1 MLSLANKSLRYDRRA
16 SFQKSQTGPDYRI
29 ESPAFDQDNEP
40 LPSAPVPRAG
50 YGKLKRTLDIF
61 GAGVG
66 LVLLL
71 PLLLAISIA
80 IKATSRGPV
89 IFRQERHG
97 LNGKVFTIFK
107 FRTMYTHLGDGSGV
121 VQTVSGDPRVTR
133 VGSFLRKSNF
143 DELPQLLNVLKGEM
157 SLVGPRPHVPGM
169 LAAGMAYED
178 FDSRYMSRHQ
188 VRPGIT
194 GLAQVSGCR
203 GETADPVS
211 ARKRL
216 EYDLE
221 YLENQ
226 SLSLDLKIIAQTIAR
241 EFLHGN
247 GY

>member
-1 MLSLANKSLRYDRRA
+1 MANKSLRSDKRA
-16 SFQKSQTGPDYRI
+16 SFRQSDTGSDYKIHR
-29 ESPAFDQDNEP
+29 SHFDQDNEP
-40 LPSAPVPRAG
+40 LPWTPAPGSGNR
-50 YGKLKRTLDIF
+50 KLKRTLDIL
-61 GAGVG
+61 GAVTG
-66 LVLLL
+66 LILLM

-80 IKATSRGPV
+80 IKITSRGPV
-89 IFRQERHG
+89 IFRQERYG
-97 LNGKVFTIFK
+97 LNGVVFTIFK

-121 VQTVSGDPRVTR
+121 EQTVCGDPRVTR

-143 DELPQLLNVLKGEM
+143 DELPQLVNVLKGEM

-169 LAAGMAYED
+169 LAAGRDYED
-178 FDSRYMSRHQ
+178 FDTRYMNRHR

-194 GLAQVSGCR
+194 GLAQVNGCR
-203 GETADPVS
+203 GATTDPIS

-221 YLENQ
+221 YQERQ
-226 SLSLDLKIIAQTIAR
+226 SLLLDLKIIAQTIAR

>member
-1 MLSLANKSLRYDRRA
+1 MANKSLGYDKRA
-16 SFQKSQTGPDYRI
+16 RFQKSNPGPENTIDR
-29 ESPAFDQDNEP
+29 PTFNQDNEP
-40 LPSAPVPRAG
+40 LPSAPVPGTG
-50 YGKLKRTLDIF
+50 YGKLKRSLDIF
-61 GAGVG
+61 GASAG
-66 LVLLL
+66 LILLI
-71 PLLLAISIA
+71 PLLLAISVA

-97 LNGKVFTIFK
+97 LNGTVFTILK

-121 VQTVSGDPRVTR
+121 AQTVCSDPRVTR

-169 LAAGMAYED
+169 LAAGIAYEE
-178 FDSRYMSRHQ
+178 FDTRYMRRHQ

-194 GLAQVSGCR
+194 GLAQINGCR
-203 GETADPVS
+203 GATTDPVS

-216 EYDLE
+216 DYDLE
-221 YLENQ
+221 YLEKQ
-226 SLSLDLKIIAQTIAR
+226 SLLLDLKIIAQTIAR
-241 EFLHGN
+241 EFFHGN

>member
-1 MLSLANKSLRYDRRA
+1 LANRSFRYDQSA
-16 SFQKSQTGPDYRI
+16 SFQKSRPSPEYKIDCQT
-29 ESPAFDQDNEP
+29 FDQDNEP
-40 LPSAPVPRAG
+40 LPSAPAPRPG
-50 YGKLKRTLDIF
+50 YGKLKRALDII
-61 GAGVG
+61 GASAG
-66 LVLLL
+66 LILLI

-121 VQTVSGDPRVTR
+121 AQTVSGDPRVTR
-133 VGSFLRKSNF
+133 VGAFLRKSNF

-216 EYDLE
+216 EYDLD

-226 SLSLDLKIIAQTIAR
+226 SLLLDLKIIAQTISR
-241 EFLHGN
+241 EFFHGN